1 MTMDIQSI
9 LGEWLVAI
17 LVAIVVIV
25 TLVLLRLG
33 VLDKIFGSP
42 KGKEKEKEKKL
53 EEEEKEDIKRWRALY
68 RKHLRRRSMSGKKLS
83 AYERVRKKYAE
94 RKKHSGEQA
103 Q

>member
-1 MTMDIQSI
+1 MDIQSI

-25 TLVLLRLG
+25 TLALLRLG
-33 VLDKIFGSP
+33 VLDRIFGSP
-42 KGKEKEKEKKL
+42 KGKDKERKL
-53 EEEEKEDIKRWRALY
+53 GEEEKEDIKRWRALY